1 MKEVKLKNFAVIRGA
16 VRYASEGPITVTDEE
31 ADRLEDADQ
40 LAEEDDGD
48 DLAGLKLAELK
59 KVAEDEGVDLGE
71 ATTKAAIADA
81 IRTHRADAAGE

>member
-1 MKEVKLKNFAVIRGA
+1 MKEVNLKNFAVIRGA
-16 VRYASEGPITVTDEE
+16 VRYASEGPITVTDDE
-31 ADRLEDADQ
+31 AKRLEDAGQ
-40 LAEEDDGD
+40 LADEDDD

-59 KVAEDEGVDLGE
+59 KVAADEGVELGE